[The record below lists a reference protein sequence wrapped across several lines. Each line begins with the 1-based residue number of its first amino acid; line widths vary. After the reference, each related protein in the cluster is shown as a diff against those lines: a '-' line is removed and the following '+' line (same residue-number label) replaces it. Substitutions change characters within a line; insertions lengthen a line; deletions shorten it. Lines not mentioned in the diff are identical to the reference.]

1 MTASFIIYWSL
12 LTPTRSR
19 STLPSPETAQ
29 RVLVLRKP
37 FALVAVLFAALW
49 ESVSCREFFLF
60 MPNLISCFFP
70 FLSRSLIE
78 NRG

>member
-60 MPNLISCFFP
+60 MPI
-70 FLSRSLIE
+70 
-78 NRG
+78 